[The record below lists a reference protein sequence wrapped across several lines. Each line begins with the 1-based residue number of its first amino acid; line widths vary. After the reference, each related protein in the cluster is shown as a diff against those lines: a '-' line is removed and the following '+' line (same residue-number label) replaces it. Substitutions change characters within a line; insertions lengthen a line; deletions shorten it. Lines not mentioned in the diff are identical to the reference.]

1 MNIIWILQFCGPTI
15 MDEIFETKEKEIK
28 KNWTEAL
35 KFDSCF
41 CVDFD
46 CYYKS
51 IISGKTGH

>member
-1 MNIIWILQFCGPTI
+1 

-41 CVDFD
+41 YVDFD